1 MDETQALSIVAAL
14 ADGVNPV
21 TGEVFGPDS
30 PYQSAQV
37 IRALY
42 CLLNAVQNKS
52 RPSRRREQMP
62 RNAGKPWT
70 PEEDKVLL
78 AGFDGGKS
86 MTELADQHE
95 RTVVGI
101 TARLEKHG
109 RVQPQ
114 MGSPN
119 SRYTRPRQ
127 LAERSQN
134 GQ

>member
-14 ADGVNPV
+14 ADGVNPM

-30 PYQSAQV
+30 PYQSAPV

-42 CLLNAVQNKS
+42 CLLNAAQNKS
-52 RPSRRREQMP
+52 KPRRREQMP
-62 RNAGKPWT
+62 RNAGRPWT
-70 PEEDKVLL
+70 SEEDKALL

-95 RTVVGI
+95 RTVAGI

-109 RVQPQ
+109 RVEPQ
-114 MGSPN
+114 TGSQN
-119 SRYTRPRQ
+119 SRDTHLRQ
-127 LAERSQN
+127 RAETSQK
-134 GQ
+134 GR